1 MERLAVSSSNIASIG
16 YDSAFLTLEVEFN
29 NGAIYQYYDVTED
42 VYTDLLNAS
51 SIGSYSSHNI
61 RNAYPTQKI

>member
-1 MERLAVSSSNIASIG
+1 
-16 YDSAFLTLEVEFN
+16 
-29 NGAIYQYYDVTED
+29 GAIYQYYDVTED

-51 SIGSYSSHNI
+51 SIGSYFSNNI